1 MITYRCITKDFDY
14 LARRLV
20 PMGAQIGMTHEER
33 VEMLRSKTRKFTPEE
48 IRLKFMKKGG
58 RVVAAAAVPAPV
70 PVVGVADGRVKG
82 KLGRSRRESVTAAAV
97 KAGASIGEGSGRVV
111 NHELVSHRL

>member
-14 LARRLV
+14 LARKLV
-20 PMGAQIGMTHEER
+20 PMGAQIGMSHEER
-33 VEMLRSKTRKFTPEE
+33 VEMLRSKTRRFTEEE
-48 IRLKFMKKGG
+48 IRLKFMKKG
-58 RVVAAAAVPAPV
+58 RETTAVAAPVV
-70 PVVGVADGRVKG
+70 PVQVVGGVKG
-82 KLGRSRRESVTAAAV
+82 KVGRSRTESVTAAAV

>member
-1 MITYRCITKDFDY
+1 
-14 LARRLV
+14 
-20 PMGAQIGMTHEER
+20 
-33 VEMLRSKTRKFTPEE
+33 MLRSKTRRFTAEE

-58 RVVAAAAVPAPV
+58 RASAAATAAVPVV

>member
-1 MITYRCITKDFDY
+1 
-14 LARRLV
+14 
-20 PMGAQIGMTHEER
+20 MTHEEK

-48 IRLKFMKKGG
+48 IKLKFMKKGEKAS
-58 RVVAAAAVPAPV
+58 AAAAVPV
-70 PVVGVADGRVKG
+70 PAVGGAKG
-82 KLGRSRRESVTAAAV
+82 AKMGRSRRESVTAAAV

>member
-1 MITYRCITKDFDY
+1 
-14 LARRLV
+14 
-20 PMGAQIGMTHEER
+20 
-33 VEMLRSKTRKFTPEE
+33 MLRSKTRRFTAEE

-58 RVVAAAAVPAPV
+58 RASAAATAAV

-97 KAGASIGEGSGRVV
+97 KAGASIGEGSGKVV

>member
-1 MITYRCITKDFDY
+1 
-14 LARRLV
+14 
-20 PMGAQIGMTHEER
+20 MGAQIGMTHEER
-33 VEMLRSKTRKFTPEE
+33 VEMLRSKTRRFTAEE

-58 RVVAAAAVPAPV
+58 RASAAATAAV

-97 KAGASIGEGSGRVV
+97 KAGSGKVV